1 METVDDLKSDIAKKD
16 VIVKMEQQ
24 RLKKQIDEGMFDDAE
39 EILSNPET
47 ENYYK
52 EALSMLKNQNLEETT
67 KTSEDKKEN
76 ENLWVKFKKN
86 LKKVILQ

>member
-24 RLKKQIDEGMFDDAE
+24 RIKKQIEEGMFDDAE

-47 ENYYK
+47 EAIPSQICTVTVLLK
-52 EALSMLKNQNLEETT
+52 EEAFLIPHP
-67 KTSEDKKEN
+67 
-76 ENLWVKFKKN
+76 F
-86 LKKVILQ
+86 